1 MRTKAVLKF
10 ARISPQ
16 KARLVADQIRGQSVA
31 QAADIL
37 KFSNKKAAAI
47 LFKILNSAA
56 ANAEENHGVDDI
68 DQLRV
73 SEVLVD
79 EGPLMKRVMP
89 RAKGRADRILKR
101 TSHITIAVSDEG

>member
-31 QAADIL
+31 QATDIL
-37 KFSNKKAAAI
+37 KFSNKKAATI
-47 LFKILNSAA
+47 LYKILNSAA

-68 DQLRV
+68 DQLHV